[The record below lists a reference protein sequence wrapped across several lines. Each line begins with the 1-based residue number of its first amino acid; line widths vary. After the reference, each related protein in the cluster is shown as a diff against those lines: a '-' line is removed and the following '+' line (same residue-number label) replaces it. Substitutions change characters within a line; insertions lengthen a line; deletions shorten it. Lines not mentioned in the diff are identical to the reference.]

1 MLTVDEIC
9 GGPELASTES
19 RGVEATASSIRP
31 PSPDN
36 GRRTGSERIA
46 GRISQLLTAHR
57 PALFCDD
64 CIADRL
70 ALNHRRQ
77 ANRATTALAD
87 SSAFWRAVAACSD
100 CNKHKQVI
108 RHV

>member
-1 MLTVDEIC
+1 MPIADDH
-9 GGPELASTES
+9 
-19 RGVEATASSIRP
+19 SSIAATDSEDFKAIASISD
-31 PSPDN
+31 PSSSQS
-36 GRRTGSERIA
+36 GRSSDPKRIA
-46 GRISQLLTAHR
+46 GRVSEFLLAHR

-70 ALNHRRQ
+70 GLSHRRQ
-77 ANRATTALAD
+77 ANRVTRTMEDSAD
-87 SSAFWRAVAACSD
+87 FWRAVGACSG